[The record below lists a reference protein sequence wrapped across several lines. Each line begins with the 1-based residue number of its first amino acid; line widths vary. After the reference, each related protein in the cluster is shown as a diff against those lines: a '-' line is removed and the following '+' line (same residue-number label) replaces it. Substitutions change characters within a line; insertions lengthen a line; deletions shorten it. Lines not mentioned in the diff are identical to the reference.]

1 VSKSPGGG
9 VEPWPGSPGGLAG
22 DGIYV
27 EDPDAG
33 AQCRGT
39 PLPGR
44 LGMVRPGAATPYGGA
59 SPGHRRGVGRIA
71 EPSRSGSRSVQRQ
84 RSLPSEGSEKV
95 NVLVA
100 DNPWCNS
107 NEELGTVR
115 EAVEGIEQLV
125 EYTKV
130 GSPPCNR
137 IRNLGYAGGA
147 FLEGNRSDSVSFIA
161 VNRKCW

>member
-1 VSKSPGGG
+1 
-9 VEPWPGSPGGLAG
+9 
-22 DGIYV
+22 
-27 EDPDAG
+27 
-33 AQCRGT
+33 
-39 PLPGR
+39 
-44 LGMVRPGAATPYGGA
+44 MVRPGAATPYGGA

-147 FLEGNRSDSVSFIA
+147 FLEVRAHKPYQLIGDSRELRAEITRLYEQKFVEKKA
-161 VNRKCW
+161 ANG